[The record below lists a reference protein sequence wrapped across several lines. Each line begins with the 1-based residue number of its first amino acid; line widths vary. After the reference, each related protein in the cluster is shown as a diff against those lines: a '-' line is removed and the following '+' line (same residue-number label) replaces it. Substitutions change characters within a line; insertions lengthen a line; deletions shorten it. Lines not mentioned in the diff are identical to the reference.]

1 MKPAEELP
9 EQVVKTQLKYA
20 KICLAIAVFCLVV
33 GICSLFSV
41 EMMNLGF
48 EAVFFLAAF
57 MFCLFLY
64 LRSNALDKV
73 EDPKSIGVDIEI
85 FRTDSAFNIGAVGVI
100 IILVVLYAV
109 LW

>member
-1 MKPAEELP
+1 M
-9 EQVVKTQLKYA
+9 
-20 KICLAIAVFCLVV
+20 CLAAAIVCVVV

-57 MFCLFLY
+57 MFCLYLY

-85 FRTDSAFNIGAVGVI
+85 FRTDTTFNIGAAAVI
-100 IILVVLYAV
+100 IILVILYIV